1 MQKIIAKRV
10 SLLELFYDLIF
21 VYAISKITA
30 MIHHPVAG
38 GIPLFNYIEFVFVV
52 IMVMQIWLYQ
62 ALYINRFG
70 KSRIIDTIGLLISM
84 YAMTYL
90 ANNINTEW
98 SVIFRTFNSAVVLIV
113 AGLIWQYLCGSGK
126 HPMRDHDVRAFAVTL
141 ILELIAV
148 LSGLLIGYHYGIF
161 LCVLGGLIGF
171 LMPLAVYQQ
180 FVPKNVNFPHLVERL
195 GLIIIITFGESLVN
209 ITRYFN
215 GSIIQLFPALI
226 FVLLVTM
233 FGAYIIQ
240 DELLI
245 NHHQRSRGF
254 VLMYSHVFMVISLLS
269 MTAGL
274 DYLAESGVSR
284 LNLWLLLSIS
294 ILGYYLCLVAK
305 GVYNHRDVKLQLTDY
320 CVMLLI
326 FLISAG
332 ISFYGMQSNCG
343 LMIGFALCGISE
355 FLWLLK
361 ISRVRK

>member
-10 SLLELFYDLIF
+10 SMLELFYDLIF

-38 GIPLFNYIEFVFVV
+38 GIPLFNYIEFIFVV

-98 SVIFRTFNSAVVLIV
+98 SVTFGTFNSAVVLIV

-126 HPMRDHDVRAFAVTL
+126 HPMHDHDVRAFAVTL

-161 LCVLGGLIGF
+161 LCILGGLIGF

-180 FVPKNVNFPHLVERL
+180 FIPENVNFPHLVERL

-254 VLMYSHVFMVISLLS
+254 VLMYSHVFMVIALLS

-274 DYLAESGVSR
+274 DYLAESEVSR

-294 ILGYYLCLVAK
+294 ILGYYICLVAN
-305 GVYNHRDVKLQLTDY
+305 GVYNHRDVKLHLKDY

-326 FLISAG
+326 FLIGAG
-332 ISFYGMQSNCG
+332 ISFYGVQSNFG
-343 LMIGFALCGISE
+343 LVIGFTLSGISE

-361 ISRVRK
+361 ISRIRK

>member
-10 SLLELFYDLIF
+10 SMLELFYDLIF
-21 VYAISKITA
+21 VYANSKITA

-90 ANNINTEW
+90 ANNINTKW
-98 SVIFRTFNSAVVLIV
+98 SVTFGTFNSAVVLIV
-113 AGLIWQYLCGSGK
+113 VGLIWQYLCGSGK
-126 HPMRDHDVRAFAVTL
+126 HPLRDHDVRAFAVTL
-141 ILELIAV
+141 MLELIAV
-148 LSGLLIGYHYGIF
+148 LSGVLIGYHYGIF

-171 LMPLAVYQQ
+171 LMPLVVYSE
-180 FVPKNVNFPHLVERL
+180 FAHLVERL

-215 GSIIQLFPALI
+215 GSIIQPFPALI

-254 VLMYSHVFMVISLLS
+254 VLMYSHVFMVIALLS

-284 LNLWLLLSIS
+284 MNLWLLLSIS
-294 ILGYYLCLVAK
+294 ILGYYLCLLVN
-305 GVYNHRDVKLQLTDY
+305 GVYNHRDVKLQLKDY

-326 FLISAG
+326 FLIGVG
-332 ISFYGMQSNCG
+332 ISFYGMQSNFG
-343 LMIGFALCGISE
+343 LVIGFTLCGISE
-355 FLWLLK
+355 FLWLLR